1 MSNNTKIFSEAIAEA
16 KAIRE
21 TAMANA
27 KLALE
32 EAFAPRIQEMMSDKL
47 EAMSQEE
54 DEMKED
60 YGQGPSDAAMDAADE
75 ISLEE
80 LLAELEGIEEYGD
93 EHAISTKSALG
104 DDEEMMKENTIA
116 EAEDDDEVGTIT
128 VKDLK
133 DMFREVMA
141 DVMGG
146 GEEEEAGE
154 EEVEAGEEMEAGEDD
169 LELEEILAEIANL
182 EESDEKEMEEGIGSA
197 IKGGL
202 DKFEKWIGDTSY
214 KLDKAG
220 EKSKVV
226 QAINKGVD
234 KTVAAG
240 QKVIPTG
247 GWNAGSH
254 LEETDELDEW
264 GNGMAA
270 GNFRG
275 DDEGDIARWIKKAA
289 AKAKMSVQAY
299 LKSKGVASMNEEELE
314 EWGNGMAAGN
324 FRGDDEGDLAR
335 WIKKAAAKAKMS
347 VQAYLKSKGITS
359 MGEAEEL
366 QEAMSTIATLRSE
379 LNEVNLL
386 NAKLL
391 YVNKLFKAKNLNEAQ
406 KVKVINAFD
415 RAETVREA
423 KNVFDTLNESLN
435 TEKAKSQIKESLS
448 FASKSA
454 GVSDRQPIMEGNDFV
469 NRMQKLAGII

>member
-47 EAMSQEE
+47 EALAEE
-54 DEMKED
+54 DDEMKED
-60 YGQGPSDAAMDAADE
+60 YGQAEMDSMNDE

-80 LLAELEGIEEYGD
+80 LLAELEGLEEG
-93 EHAISTKSALG
+93 EK
-104 DDEEMMKENTIA
+104 EEMEEGYREGVYDDFNKWKSSFPEGTEFEQKNNYMLAKSPDGEELGKWNPISQKGMHADDFQYKNLEENTIA
-116 EAEDDDEVGTIT
+116 EAEADDEVGTIS
-128 VKDLK
+128 VDELK
-133 DMFREVMA
+133 DIIRDIMA

-154 EEVEAGEEMEAGEDD
+154 EEMEAGEEEMEAGEDD
-169 LELEEILAEIANL
+169 LELEEILAEIASL
-182 EESDEKEMEEGIGSA
+182 EEGDDEMEEGIGSA
-197 IKGGL
+197 IKGAAQKVG
-202 DKFEKWIGDTSY
+202 DKIKATVGPGGKMDQFI
-214 KLDKAG
+214 DKGAKITAKIAEPGSATKAIFREEEVEEAVGGSG
-220 EKSKVV
+220 ESSMDNTAII
-226 QAINKGVD
+226 AINNLADKIAKATG
-234 KTVAAG
+234 KTVD
-240 QKVIPTG
+240 VV
-247 GWNAGSH
+247 
-254 LEETDELDEW
+254 
-264 GNGMAA
+264 
-270 GNFRG
+270 
-275 DDEGDIARWIKKAA
+275 
-289 AKAKMSVQAY
+289 KAKLMS
-299 LKSKGVASMNEEELE
+299 LMNEELE
-314 EWGNGMAAGN
+314 E
-324 FRGDDEGDLAR
+324 
-335 WIKKAAAKAKMS
+335 
-347 VQAYLKSKGITS
+347 TT
-359 MGEAEEL
+359 EL
-366 QEAMSTIATLRSE
+366 EEAMNTISTLRSE

-435 TEKAKSQIKESLS
+435 AEKAKSQIKESLS
-448 FASKSA
+448 FASKAS

-469 NRMQKLAGII
+469 ARMQKLAGII

>member
-32 EAFAPRIQEMMSDKL
+32 EAFAPRIQEMMSTKL

-54 DEMKED
+54 NEKVEED
-60 YGQGPSDAAMDAADE
+60 YGQVTADAVGDANEE

-80 LLAELEGIEEYGD
+80 LLAELDGLEEGTD
-93 EHAISTKSALG
+93 KND
-104 DDEEMMKENTIA
+104 DDEEIMKENTIA
-116 EAEDDDEVGTIT
+116 EAEDDDEVGTIS
-128 VKDLK
+128 VDELK
-133 DMFREVMA
+133 DIIRDIMA

-146 GEEEEAGE
+146 GEEEEEAGE
-154 EEVEAGEEMEAGEDD
+154 EEMEAGEEEMEAGEDD

-182 EESDEKEMEEGIGSA
+182 EEGDVEEGVLDA
-197 IKGGL
+197 IKGAAQKVGSSINRGI
-202 DKFEKWIGDTSY
+202 E
-214 KLDKAG
+214 
-220 EKSKVV
+220 KVV
-226 QAINKGVD
+226 DSGNAKLTKIGKDTGIYDKSDAAVQKAIDAKQKALGKAPLGAGFGV
-234 KTVAAG
+234 V
-240 QKVIPTG
+240 
-247 GWNAGSH
+247 
-254 LEETDELDEW
+254 
-264 GNGMAA
+264 
-270 GNFRG
+270 
-275 DDEGDIARWIKKAA
+275 
-289 AKAKMSVQAY
+289 
-299 LKSKGVASMNEEELE
+299 EEELE
-314 EWGNGMAAGN
+314 EAI
-324 FRGDDEGDLAR
+324 DSDIVDSV
-335 WIKKAAAKAKMS
+335 KSAAKKMGMS
-347 VQAYLKSKGITS
+347 VKDFMKNHILGKKGESSAPAELKGFKES
-359 MGEAEEL
+359 AELE
-366 QEAMSTIATLRSE
+366 EAMSTIATLRSE

-448 FASKSA
+448 FASKAS